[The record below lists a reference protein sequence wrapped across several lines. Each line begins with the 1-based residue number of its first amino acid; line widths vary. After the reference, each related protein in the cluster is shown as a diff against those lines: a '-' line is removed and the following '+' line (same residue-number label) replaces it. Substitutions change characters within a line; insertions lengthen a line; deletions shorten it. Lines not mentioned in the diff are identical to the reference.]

1 MFNAMLEW
9 RTLPYKPEN
18 YFVAHT
24 ELAAA
29 YVPGTLSRFAIY
41 ETRDRPRV
49 EDGKH
54 VAGDVYYAVRDA
66 YTVSDAQVR
75 EGKRPQVVAR
85 FDSYDD
91 AARWGLARDLWDRG
105 SSVEDIAKAIGG
117 TVADVKTL
125 HGKHPFP
132 RR

>member
-1 MFNAMLEW
+1 MLEW
-9 RTLPYKPEN
+9 RTLPYDPGK
-18 YFVAHT
+18 YFVVGT

-41 ETRDRPRV
+41 ETRGHPY
-49 EDGKH
+49 DGH
-54 VAGDVYYAVRDA
+54 AGDVYYAVRDA

-75 EGKRPQVVAR
+75 AGKRAKVVAR

-91 AARWGLARDLWDRG
+91 AANWSLARDLWDRG
-105 SSVEDIAKAIGG
+105 STIEDIAAAIGG
-117 TVADVKTL
+117 TVGDVKTL
-125 HGKHPFP
+125 HGKQPFP